1 MLRKNNGM
9 SVAQTVLRGCHQ
21 LGKLGS
27 ANHHPLKKPF
37 PRQAVLVQGIVWG
50 GLWIID
56 NKKVATI
63 LDSSYFFLG
72 VCQIIMALFA
82 QCLLCLLCLL

>member
-1 MLRKNNGM
+1 MLRKNDGRAA
-9 SVAQTVLRGCHQ
+9 AQTVLRGCHQ
-21 LGKLGS
+21 LDKLGS

-50 GLWIID
+50 GLWIIG

-82 QCLLCLLCLL
+82 QCLPCLLCLL